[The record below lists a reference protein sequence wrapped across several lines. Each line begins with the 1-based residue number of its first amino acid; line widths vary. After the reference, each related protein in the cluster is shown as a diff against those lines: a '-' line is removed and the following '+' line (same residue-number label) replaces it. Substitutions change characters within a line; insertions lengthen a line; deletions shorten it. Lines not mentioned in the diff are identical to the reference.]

1 MVLSAEKVMERDVGF
16 SFPVSVHFNSQ
27 FTQSLASMS

>member
-16 SFPVSVHFNSQ
+16 SFPVSVHFNPQS
-27 FTQSLASMS
+27 THSLASMT